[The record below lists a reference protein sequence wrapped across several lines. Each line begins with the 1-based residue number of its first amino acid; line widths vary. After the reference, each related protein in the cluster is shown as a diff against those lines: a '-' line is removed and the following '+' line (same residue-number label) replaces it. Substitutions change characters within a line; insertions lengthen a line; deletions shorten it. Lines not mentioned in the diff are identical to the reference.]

1 MAEAAVGKTELFK
14 GIRWYDGFV
23 VALANPGFLIGSL
36 GYSIGALGGWGA
48 VLLWSISMLMGV
60 GKNWIYAEMAS
71 MFPDKPGGIAL
82 YAHEGWRRYFSLAGV
97 VASSASTSMRG
108 PGCRS
113 TTTTPCSSISGGT
126 RAPPRWRG
134 RVRH

>member
-1 MAEAAVGKTELFK
+1 MAETTATHTGLYK

-48 VLLWSISMLMGV
+48 VLLWTISMLMGV
-60 GKNWIYAEMAS
+60 GKNWIYAEMAA

-82 YAHEGWRRYFSLAGV
+82 YAHEGWRRYF
-97 VASSASTSMRG
+97 
-108 PGCRS
+108 P
-113 TTTTPCSSISGGT
+113 
-126 RAPPRWRG
+126 
-134 RVRH
+134 